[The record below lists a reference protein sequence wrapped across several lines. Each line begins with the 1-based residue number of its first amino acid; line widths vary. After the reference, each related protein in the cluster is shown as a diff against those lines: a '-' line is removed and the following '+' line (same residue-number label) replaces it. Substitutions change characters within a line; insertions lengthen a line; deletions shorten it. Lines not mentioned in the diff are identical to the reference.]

1 MNISKKICL
10 VAGILGFIGV
20 GLGAFGAHGLQSLLV
35 ERGTAEVWKTAVE
48 YQLMHAVAMLALAAC
63 IDGEDGREKD
73 KQGGSGRLWG
83 WAAGCWGVGVT
94 MFSGSLYV
102 LALGGPGWLG
112 PVTPI
117 GGLALLAG
125 WALVAVAAVRGGNRN

>member
-1 MNISKKICL
+1 MDISRKIGL
-10 VAGILGFIGV
+10 GAGIFGFVGV

-35 ERGTAEVWKTAVE
+35 ERGTTEVWKTAVE
-48 YQLMHAVAMLALAAC
+48 YQLMHAVAMLALAAWVS
-63 IDGEDGREKD
+63 GEAGQAEGRR
-73 KQGGSGRLWG
+73 RLRRGLLG

-94 MFSGSLYV
+94 LFSGSLYV

-117 GGLALLAG
+117 GGLALLGG
-125 WALVAVAAVRGGNRN
+125 WALVAVGAARGGSRN